1 MFGSVLNKLRK
12 SIRRRGALGTVR
24 HAAARLARPLLDLA
38 PAQRRMRRLK
48 AERDRAFDERFG
60 VDTGGVIPLDQLE
73 IKGTTW
79 EQGVPYWGI
88 DPDDFARLLAA
99 LPVRPEEFTF
109 VDYGSGKGRAVL
121 LAAGHSFRKI
131 VGVEFA
137 PELDR
142 VARENLRT
150 YRGEVKCRDIDLV
163 CGDALEFDL
172 PQGPVVCY
180 FYNPFEG
187 EIMSRVVAR
196 IADSYRAAP
205 RDVYVLYANPRHRD
219 VWDRSGCF
227 VPVSVS
233 GDFAVYRAVRAAGE
247 G

>member
-24 HAAARLARPLLDLA
+24 HAAARLARPLLALA
-38 PAQRRMRRLK
+38 PAERRMRRQK
-48 AERDRAFDERFG
+48 AERDRAFDERYG
-60 VDTGGVIPLDQLE
+60 VDTGGVIPLDQLRIE
-73 IKGTTW
+73 GTTW

-88 DPDDFARLLAA
+88 DPDEFARLLAA
-99 LPVRPEEFTF
+99 LPVRPEGFTF

-121 LAAGHSFRKI
+121 LAAGQPFRTI

-150 YRGEVKCRDIDLV
+150 YRGEVKCRDIELV
-163 CGDALEFDL
+163 CGDALEFEL

-196 IADSYRAAP
+196 IADSHRAAP
-205 RDVYVLYANPRHRD
+205 RDIYVLYANPRHRE
-219 VWDRSGCF
+219 VWDRSGYF
-227 VPVSVS
+227 EAVTVT
-233 GDFAVYRAVRAAGE
+233 GDFAVYRTVRTGSD